1 VKTCDSTGAIKRAS
15 KRATVVREKTAS
27 PCTPEWI
34 GVWSR
39 GCGRFGGGLEDHET
53 AVRRAKT
60 AFVCDCFANHLSCKV
75 YLKAF
80 CLHTRTHT
88 HTHTHT
94 HAILFVYT
102 YLFLMCVCFVCYTST
117 HTHTALGVAGN
128 FSYIHICFLCVFV
141 LLFTH
146 LRIHIHTWGV
156 VRWEVFLG
164 CTQIC

>member
-1 VKTCDSTGAIKRAS
+1 MKTCDSTGAIKRAS

-60 AFVCDCFANHLSCKV
+60 AFVCDCFANHLSGRFAK
-75 YLKAF
+75 YIRKHI
-80 CLHTRTHT
+80 CLHTRR

-94 HAILFVYT
+94 HATLFVHT
-102 YLFLMCVCFVCYTST
+102 YVFLMCVCFVCYTST
-117 HTHTALGVAGN
+117 HTHAHLDTL
-128 FSYIHICFLCVFV
+128 
-141 LLFTH
+141 TH
-146 LRIHIHTWGV
+146 QHTYTT
-156 VRWEVFLG
+156 RTHTHSHTLITSLAH
-164 CTQIC
+164 TQRHAYTQMHMRRTIQ